1 MIAEL
6 DGPRRWQ
13 VAVTFG
19 DGYEFDA
26 MLLTSGVFECN
37 DEKIYNV
44 VWDKIDGADVTTG
57 IGVLPPLYDLT
68 VTQNNPASIAGALF
82 DAIIE
87 TYPNEENLHMA
98 FTGAYVLLPGV
109 TLEDDED
116 AVGMNDSFDSS
127 WITITPYDVTKTFIA
142 KYDESEERDENGR
155 WAKDGAGGSSSSE
168 KQPTGK
174 AYGQELHPGVVFNHQ
189 THGRVR
195 VLSVEKDTKNPD
207 AYVRVKLKK
216 LDGNGDKPIT
226 VAMTKKKLVE
236 VEMNTFDKTK
246 SPLLQEAK
254 DGTERVPLGVTLQP
268 GEKITDTTF
277 LNIASRLANAAADNQ
292 NAMPGGVYK
301 NEDNAKHP
309 NADADGNIFP
319 GLRNQE
325 MPTGVLQNGVDGI
338 VAQFSNEPTFR
349 QALSNGNTIGANN
362 DNVAV
367 MAAIF
372 GHEGLNVSQIV
383 NVSDD
388 QTTIRVSLNNFL
400 GTSLMEGLGL
410 KRDDGSVLK
419 TGDYLDFK
427 LVRGNLQ
434 GADTKFFVRNIPTTE
449 TRWDAPVAKTGCGA
463 LPASA
468 SNIQTENKETLAAV
482 KELYSTKAGTAQ
494 IDSSKPLDSVRTN
507 VTLTDG
513 RVVQF
518 ERTATGIVARQVFSA
533 EFPALAAVQVGG
545 SEYLNAQAALAEEF
559 KKMDLSARGKEF
571 QAMWPMAF
579 WNSIPSDEKSAVQTF
594 TGGSYD
600 MINKSL
606 SKSLRHGLSVGSV
619 EGDKRLALKIAL
631 MDRGLAQRPTTSTVF
646 TMRHVLTTTA
656 FTSPDG
662 IQLTPEMLTPGTT
675 FFDKGF
681 ASTSVSGEWGVDD
694 HSMEAN
700 YPNSITRTEVTGPTL
715 PIGQYIGKI
724 QLSVTVPP
732 GVPSGYVAKFS
743 NHPDENEFL
752 LGRNLQYVITKV
764 EEVRQYPGAAPLLV
778 VHTTVVPPTDIIPA
792 PPVVKK

>member
-37 DEKIYNV
+37 DEKIYNAV
-44 VWDKIDGADVTTG
+44 CDKIDDADVTNG

-87 TYPNEENLHMA
+87 TYPNEENLNMA

-127 WITITPYDVTKTFIA
+127 WITITPYDVAKTFIA
-142 KYDESEERDENGR
+142 KYDESEERDEHGR
-155 WAKDGAGGSSSSE
+155 WTKGDANDSGSNE

-174 AYGQELHPGVVFNHQ
+174 AYGQELHTGVVFNHQ
-189 THGRVR
+189 THGRVQ
-195 VLSVEKDTKNPD
+195 VMSVEKDKQNPD
-207 AYVRVKLKK
+207 TYVRVRLKK

-236 VEMNTFDKTK
+236 VETNTFDKTK

-254 DGTERVPLGVTLQP
+254 GDTARVPLGVTLQP

-277 LNIASRLANAAADNQ
+277 LNIGARLANAAADNQ

-319 GLRNQE
+319 GLSNQE

-338 VAQFSNEPTFR
+338 IAQFADEPTFR
-349 QALSNGNTIGANN
+349 QALSNGNVISPNN
-362 DNVAV
+362 DSVAV

-372 GHEGLNVSQIV
+372 GHEGLNVSQMV

-388 QTTIRVSLNNFL
+388 QTTIRVGVNNFL
-400 GTSLMEGLGL
+400 GTSLMAGLGL
-410 KRDDGSVLK
+410 KRDDGSALK
-419 TGDYLDFK
+419 AGDYLDFK

-434 GADTKFFVRNIPTTE
+434 GADTKFFARNIPTTD
-449 TRWDAPVAKTGCGA
+449 TKWDAPVAKTGCGA

-533 EFPALAAVQVGG
+533 EFPAKAAVQVSG
-545 SEYLNAQAALAEEF
+545 SEFINAQAALAEEF
-559 KKMDLSARGKEF
+559 KKMDLAARAQEF
-571 QAMWPMAF
+571 KSTWPMSF
-579 WNSIPSDEKSAVQTF
+579 WNSIPKNEKDAVQTF
-594 TGGSYD
+594 TGGSYVS
-600 MINKSL
+600 INKSL
-606 SKSLRHGLSVGSV
+606 GKFLRHGESLDSAYV
-619 EGDKRLALKIAL
+619 KKIAL
-631 MDRGLAQRPTTSTVF
+631 IDRGLAQRPTTSTVF
-646 TMRHVLTTTA
+646 TMRHVGANTE
-656 FTSPDG
+656 FMSPDG
-662 IQLTPEMLTPGTT
+662 IQLTPEMLTPGAT
-675 FFDKGF
+675 FLDKGF
-681 ASTSVSGEWGVDD
+681 ASTSVSGEWGPDD
-694 HSMEAN
+694 HSIMEDF
-700 YPNSITRTEVTGPTL
+700 PKTSTRTEVTSPTL
-715 PIGQYIGKI
+715 KMSEYMSKI

-743 NHPDENEFL
+743 HHPSENEFL

-764 EEVRQYPGAAPLLV
+764 EEVRKFPTATPLLV
-778 VHTTVVPPTDIIPA
+778 VHATVVPPTDLT
-792 PPVVKK
+792 PPPPEVQK